1 MNNDL
6 ENRVEET
13 KEVNVVSNVAKKKK
27 KKAIDIFAV
36 VTASFLVLAHIAVIL
51 AVINSYQYYDIYPSI
66 FISVVAIVVCLL
78 IISDIVFF
86 VGFNHK
92 DLGLKIITIV
102 LAVLIF
108 VGGTVGTYLLIRVN
122 GSLGNIIN
130 TGEDKYELV
139 SGVFTYY
146 DSDYEIK
153 ELEDLKGLN
162 VGFVKETT
170 RGIATIAQEKL
181 EALKIDYALVDKYN
195 NNLELLLG
203 LINGDVAV
211 AVFPNG
217 YPTLFTSDENN
228 DYSSYMNKMVDFYS
242 FEEQVKVNQKT
253 NNKNLSKEPFNVL
266 LIGWSRT
273 DIGSSVGLADAI
285 IVATINPQTYTASLM
300 SIARDSYVDIPCY
313 GNTKDKINSGRSTSR
328 ACFIE
333 TVEQLLGTE
342 MDFYMEIDYFA
353 IVNAVNAIGGIEI
366 TNPVEFTLDGQFV
379 PEGTFVA
386 DGYQV
391 LQFVRERHHMP
402 NGDFDRQQHQKEVI
416 MAIARKLIESR
427 DVTMALDAFN
437 AASDLMSTD
446 LTLKQLTEIFNMILN
461 TKNYTGLDTFSLLDF
476 QTSRITGYASW
487 HYSYDYGIPLWIY
500 KLYDGSIKESLEHMN
515 EVLGNYER
523 IEQDRSFSFSGNNPY
538 IRPSFSSSEFD
549 EKEDHEV
556 MPAFFPHLDTMTY
569 QEALEWCTS
578 NNITVE
584 LEFIYPGDA
593 KYVESLDGMVINQ
606 SVRYGALLSENS
618 RVKLTVMGAGDTS
631 KIVPNFVGRSL
642 NKVFEWASDH
652 YYSVKFDWIENNDS
666 SLTGKVADQDL
677 KPGTMAD
684 EHGGTITVNVYDG
697 YISDSEL
704 SKLIIKTETVKGT
717 KYKDVMDWVKNNLY
731 YDIATNGEVGELLS
745 YSCDDSKIKF
755 STRGCKFNFSDGK
768 TTKNKD
774 YSELTEAEKA
784 LATIEWTDIDGEG
797 SVGACS
803 LLYINDELDSV
814 TCSGTRQRCGEH
826 EERDS
831 NGACQFKP
839 YSYTSSSCEGISN
852 PTTEDIG
859 YVEGATLVSTTYE
872 ITYTA
877 KDVAACKIT
886 NTYQAPEPPA
896 EQPTE

>member
-13 KEVNVVSNVAKKKK
+13 KEVNTVTTIAKKKK
-27 KKAIDIFAV
+27 KKTIDVFAI
-36 VTASFLVLAHIAVIL
+36 VTASFLVLAHVAVIL
-51 AVINSYQYYDIYPSI
+51 AVLNSYQYYDIYPSI

-92 DLGLKIITIV
+92 DLGLKIVTIV
-102 LAVLIF
+102 LAVSIF
-108 VGGTVGTYLLIRVN
+108 AGGTVGTYLLMKVN
-122 GSLGNIIN
+122 GSLSNIIN

-146 DSDYEIK
+146 DDDYQINS
-153 ELEDLKGLN
+153 LEDLDGLN

-181 EALKIDYALVDKYN
+181 DELKVNYAPVDKYN
-195 NNLELLLG
+195 NNIELLLG
-203 LINGDVAV
+203 LINGEVTV

-217 YPTLFTSDENN
+217 YPVLFTSDENN
-228 DYSSYMNKMVDFYS
+228 DYSSYMNKMIDFYS

-253 NNKNLSKEPFNVL
+253 SNKNLSKEPFNVL
-266 LIGWSRT
+266 LIGWSRA

-353 IVNAVNAIGGIEI
+353 IVNAVNAMGGLVI
-366 TNPVEFTLDGQFV
+366 TNPVEFTLDGQYM
-379 PEGTFVA
+379 PEGTWNA

-416 MAIARKLIESR
+416 MGMAKKLIESR
-427 DVTMALDAFN
+427 DITMALNAFD
-437 AASDLMSTD
+437 AASEFLSTD
-446 LTLKQLTEIFNMILN
+446 LTLKQMTEIFNMILN

-538 IRPSFSSSEFD
+538 VRPSFSSSEFD

-584 LEFIYPGDA
+584 FDFIYPGDA
-593 KYVESLDGMVINQ
+593 KYVESLDGMVIDQ
-606 SVRYGALLSENS
+606 SVRYGALLSEYNK
-618 RVKLTVMGAGDTS
+618 VKLTVMGAGDTS
-631 KIVPNFVGRSL
+631 KIVPNFVGKSL
-642 NKVFEWASDH
+642 YKVIDWADEH
-652 YYSVKFDWIENNDS
+652 YYNVKIDEWIESNDP
-666 SLTGKVADQDL
+666 SLVGKVETQDL
-677 KPGTMAD
+677 KPGTMIN
-684 EHGGTITVNVYDG
+684 ENGGTIHVTVYDG
-697 YISDSEL
+697 FISDSEIA
-704 SKLIIKTETVKGT
+704 KLVTKTETVKGA
-717 KYKDVMDWVKNNLY
+717 KYKDVMDWIKNNLY
-731 YDIATNGEVGELLS
+731 YYKDVTTNGEVGELLS
-745 YSCDDSKIKF
+745 YSCDDEKIKY

-774 YSELTEAEKA
+774 YSKLTEAEKA

-797 SVGACS
+797 SIGACS

-839 YSYTSSSCEGISN
+839 YDEISVSCPFEEPSETLIDEGTSSPYYVVSYTSADKTTGSCKLYN
-852 PTTEDIG
+852 
-859 YVEGATLVSTTYE
+859 
-872 ITYTA
+872 
-877 KDVAACKIT
+877 
-886 NTYQAPEPPA
+886 PPA
-896 EQPTE
+896 EEESGGTE